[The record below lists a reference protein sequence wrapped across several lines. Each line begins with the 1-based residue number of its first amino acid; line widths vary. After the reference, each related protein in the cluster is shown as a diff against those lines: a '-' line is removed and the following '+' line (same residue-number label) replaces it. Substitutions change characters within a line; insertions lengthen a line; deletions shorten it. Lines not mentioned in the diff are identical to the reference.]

1 MATAND
7 MVELWDAVKEYIID
21 NDISCE
27 ESICQ
32 NDNVIAAAYD
42 LIVNMCR
49 IVGYNEI
56 EDGN

>member
-1 MATAND
+1 MGETRN
-7 MVELWDAVKEYIID
+7 MVELWDAVKEFIID

-27 ESICQ
+27 ESIYQ

-42 LIVNMCR
+42 LIANMCR